1 MTTQTDAQFAAR
13 FPDMTVATFVANQA
27 DLSSYVPASSPLHTG
42 MMADIGR
49 AMVEGPDIQR
59 SFFDRFMRAPLSRGD
74 SLMKAR
80 FQEVS
85 SGAYDPLSAN
95 TALFAGQ
102 RPNFDSVVASK
113 NLSRQVAVEI
123 HEYMLK
129 QFAQTPEMIGDVM
142 ASLMGLSYACY
153 RDDMWV
159 ASKEYFSNPAGTLA
173 AGQQKI
179 MTANPNEAG
188 FADEMVE
195 TLWDFAEN
203 KFKYKS
209 TAYNEA
215 AYNTKADSV
224 SIILKKEAEF
234 PAFKKLL
241 SETFNPEFLD
251 IAATIDYVDDFA
263 TPSAGLP
270 VGADEI
276 LGVVVDNRRWDITPM
291 PEGLTVESFRNPSRK
306 STTYFTTYEYAFSNA
321 PFYNCAY
328 IYAHS

>member
-1 MTTQTDAQFAAR
+1 MPTATDTQFAAR
-13 FPDMTVATFVANQA
+13 FPDMTVATFIANQA
-27 DLSSYVPASSPLHTG
+27 DLSSYTPTASLLHTG

-49 AMVEGPDIQR
+49 AMVEGADVQR
-59 SFFDRFMRAPLSRGD
+59 SFFDRFMRSPLSRGD
-74 SLMKAR
+74 SIMKAR
-80 FQEVS
+80 FKEVS
-85 SGAYDPLSAN
+85 SGAYDPLAAN

-102 RPNFDSVVASK
+102 RPNFDSVVSTK

-123 HEYMLK
+123 HEQQLK
-129 QFAQTPEMIGDVM
+129 QFAQTEDMIGDVM

-159 ASKEYFSNPAGTLA
+159 AAKEYFSNPAGTLK
-173 AGQQKI
+173 AGQQEI
-179 MTANPNEAG
+179 LTANPGEAG

-195 TLWDFAEN
+195 TLWDYAEN

-209 TAYNEA
+209 TDYNETG
-215 AYNTKADSV
+215 YNTKADSV

-291 PEGLTVESFRNPSRK
+291 PGGLTVEPFRNASRR